1 MKKKKKKTYGG
12 RAGRRKHANGF
23 DYAGLPRV
31 AAISSPEFPSNLHG
45 ACVDGVAYGVVWSTA
60 LKENIPCISLVA
72 QNGDA
77 LTKAFEEFNSWSQL
91 TDPDSVELTFV
102 FLKDGGYVLGITPE
116 HSRLTRRCLGFRR
129 AHQVMVLF
137 TTWFKKLDSIH
148 PALHEFREYSSRSV
162 APFSF
167 GGCTY
172 VGPRGALTPSSPP
185 DTIPISPEPLLKFE
199 VTFVDEDDVEPN
211 SIGWVAIHAQ
221 SEQNVRSQ
229 TPPPRP
235 GKEELA
241 TTRRRAL
248 ACHFPVTLE
257 RLRRRGDISAL
268 MRHFAATDVRPWQIE
283 QALCNLVLSHE
294 SGGGAHFENVDPR
307 NVVDH
312 VTQAIEFRHEIADGG
327 NIREFTGDQ
336 VQTQIVAD
344 GNALLRY
351 LGKKKR
357 PNLSA
362 VQRALASASL
372 LEAETVSLSTWNGG
386 RRRDVGD
393 R

>member
-1 MKKKKKKTYGG
+1 MKKKKKTS
-12 RAGRRKHANGF
+12 AGRTGRRRRANGF

-31 AAISSPEFPSNLHG
+31 AAISSPEFPSHLHS
-45 ACVDGVAYGVVWSTA
+45 ARVDGVAYGVVWSTV
-60 LKENIPCISLVA
+60 LNENIPCISLVA
-72 QNGDA
+72 QDGDA
-77 LTKAFEEFNSWSQL
+77 LTKAFEELNAWSRL

-102 FLKDGGYVLGITPE
+102 FLRDGGYVLGITPE

-129 AHQVMVLF
+129 AHQVLVL
-137 TTWFKKLDSIH
+137 TAMWFKRMDSIH

-172 VGPRGALTPSSPP
+172 VGPRSALTPTSPP
-185 DTIPISPEPLLKFE
+185 DTVPISSAPLLKFE
-199 VTFVDEDDVEPN
+199 VTFVEEDDAEPN

-221 SEQNVRSQ
+221 SEQNTRPQ
-229 TPPPRP
+229 TRPPKLER
-235 GKEELA
+235 EEQA
-241 TTRRRAL
+241 RTRRRAL

-257 RLRRRGDISAL
+257 RLYRRGDVSAL

-294 SGGGAHFENVDPR
+294 TGNGPHFENIDAR
-307 NVVDH
+307 NVIDH
-312 VTQAIEFRHEIADGG
+312 VTQAMECRLEIADGG
-327 NIREFTGDQ
+327 TIPQFTVNQ
-336 VQTQIVAD
+336 VQAQIIAD

-351 LGKKKR
+351 LKKKRR

-362 VQRALASASL
+362 VLGALASASL
-372 LEAETVSLSTWNGG
+372 LDAEAVAVLAWNEG
-386 RRRDVGD
+386 RRGD
-393 R
+393 TDDH